1 MAVHQ
6 KQEKLNLKSSLMDKA
21 AVMEILQTTFGHTK
35 FRSDEQRKAVF
46 TLIAGK
52 SSNKIKIKGWQ

>member
-1 MAVHQ
+1 MAVHP

-21 AVMEILQTTFGHTK
+21 AVMEILQKTFGHTK

-52 SSNKIKIKGWQ
+52 NSN